1 MKSGKE
7 KGKTEAGEP
16 AMLRSADS
24 SLRINTVFS
33 DDILSGG
40 KIQTGEI
47 NKRNARFVWR
57 LQLHRKPFG
66 LAEGDSS

>member
-1 MKSGKE
+1 
-7 KGKTEAGEP
+7 
-16 AMLRSADS
+16 MLHSADS

-57 LQLHRKPFG
+57 LQLHREPFG
-66 LAEGDSS
+66 QAEGDSS